1 MYYLN
6 EVEQKYL
13 TLNLRPHIRENPVP
27 EELRG
32 WNWHY
37 PPLKPYYD
45 IKLPM
50 YLICSRYCETSRDV
64 YLSKVERIEGKEN
77 YFIRA
82 GKITHY
88 AVSSA
93 INEAKKLNFRERLNS
108 KESYGGEFE
117 LAKLAWEY
125 TMTSCRANYL
135 KHRAEQEYA
144 SEEDVILTSIPFLV
158 EHRMDGSLLGC
169 SGLISVDCFDYLH
182 NIIFDL
188 KVSNPRD
195 LRLYTTGYALILES
209 LYEIPVDLGCT
220 VFVREKNGKIIVS
233 RDLHFIDANLRSLWI
248 EERDRKSGLV
258 YDERDPGKARN
269 CNPYCIFRN
278 YCL

>member
-1 MYYLN
+1 
-6 EVEQKYL
+6 
-13 TLNLRPHIRENPVP
+13 
-27 EELRG
+27 
-32 WNWHY
+32 
-37 PPLKPYYD
+37 
-45 IKLPM
+45 
-50 YLICSRYCETSRDV
+50 
-64 YLSKVERIEGKEN
+64 
-77 YFIRA
+77 
-82 GKITHY
+82 
-88 AVSSA
+88 
-93 INEAKKLNFRERLNS
+93 
-108 KESYGGEFE
+108 
-117 LAKLAWEY
+117 
-125 TMTSCRANYL
+125 
-135 KHRAEQEYA
+135 
-144 SEEDVILTSIPFLV
+144 
-158 EHRMDGSLLGC
+158 
-169 SGLISVDCFDYLH
+169 
-182 NIIFDL
+182 L